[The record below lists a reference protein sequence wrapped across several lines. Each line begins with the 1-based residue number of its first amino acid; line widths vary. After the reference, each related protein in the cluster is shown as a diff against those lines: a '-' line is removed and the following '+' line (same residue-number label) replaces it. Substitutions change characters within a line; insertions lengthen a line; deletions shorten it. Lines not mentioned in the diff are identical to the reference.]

1 MFEIQEDNVKKI
13 VIVAKK
19 VIVSMTNVFKLVKTK
34 MTACIKINV

>member
-1 MFEIQEDNVKKI
+1 MFEIQENPVKKI

>member
-1 MFEIQEDNVKKI
+1 MFEIQEKHVKKI

>member
-1 MFEIQEDNVKKI
+1 MFEIQEKHVKKI
-13 VIVAKK
+13 VIVAVK

>member
-1 MFEIQEDNVKKI
+1 MFEIQEDHVKKI

-19 VIVSMTNVFKLVKTK
+19 VIASMTNVFKLVKTK

>member
-1 MFEIQEDNVKKI
+1 MFDIQENHVKKI